1 MNRTIVRGAGSRR
14 WRVALAALLL
24 LVAAAPVAAHEPTF
38 AAWLEKLRGDAAA
51 LGVSEATLDAA
62 LSGIELIPRIIE
74 LDRGQPEV
82 TQTFDEYM
90 ARRVTPAL
98 VEEGRH
104 ALQDHRE
111 LLEAVGAAYGVQ
123 PRFIVAL
130 WGVETR
136 YGKYTGGFPVVAALA
151 TLAYDARRGAFF
163 RRQLLDALRIIDG
176 GHVAAKEMTGSWAG
190 AMGQNQFMPSSF
202 MSFAVDHD
210 GDGRKD
216 IWTTA
221 ADVFAST
228 ANYLARQGWRRDQS
242 WGREVALPEGFDRG
256 LVGLDVAKRAGAWQR
271 LGVRGADGGPLALGD
286 AALRDAKVS
295 IVTPGGPDSAA
306 YMVLDNYRTILK
318 WNRSGYFAVSVGH
331 LADLI
336 GAG

>member
-1 MNRTIVRGAGSRR
+1 MSRTMSHR
-14 WRVALAALLL
+14 WRAAVGVALGL
-24 LVAAAPVAAHEPTF
+24 LVSATPAMAHEPSF
-38 AAWLEKLRGDAAA
+38 AEWLIDLRSEAEA
-51 LGVSEATLDAA
+51 LGIAHATLDAA
-62 LSGIELIPRIIE
+62 LTGIEPIARVIE
-74 LDRGQPEV
+74 LDRRQPEV

-98 VEEGRH
+98 VDEGRH

-151 TLAYDARRGAFF
+151 TLAYDARRGSFF

-202 MSFAVDHD
+202 LDFAVDHD

-216 IWTTA
+216 IWATA

-228 ANYLARQGWRRDQS
+228 ANYLARQGWRGDQG
-242 WGREVALPEGFDRG
+242 WGGEVVLPEGLDPS
-256 LVGLDVAKRAGAWQR
+256 LVGLDVAKRLDAWAS
-271 LGVRGADGGPLALGD
+271 LGVRGADGGVLAPGD
-286 AALRDAKVS
+286 TKAS
-295 IVTPGGPDSAA
+295 IVTPGGLDNAA
-306 YMVLDNYRTILK
+306 YLVFDNYRTILK
-318 WNRSGYFAVSVGH
+318 WNRSNYFAVSVGH

>member
-1 MNRTIVRGAGSRR
+1 MSRTMSHR
-14 WRVALAALLL
+14 WRAAVGVALGL
-24 LVAAAPVAAHEPTF
+24 LVSATPAMAHEPSF
-38 AAWLEKLRGDAAA
+38 AEWLVDLRNEAEA
-51 LGVSEATLDAA
+51 LGIAHATLDAA
-62 LSGIELIPRIIE
+62 LTGIEPIARVIE
-74 LDRGQPEV
+74 LDRRQPEV

-98 VEEGRH
+98 VDEGRH

-136 YGKYTGGFPVVAALA
+136 YGKYTGGFPVIASLA
-151 TLAYDARRGAFF
+151 TLAYDARRGSFF
-163 RRQLLDALRIIDG
+163 RRQLLDALSIIDG
-176 GHVAAKEMTGSWAG
+176 GHIAATQMTGSWAG

-202 MSFAVDHD
+202 LDFAVDHD

-216 IWTTA
+216 IWATA

-228 ANYLARQGWRRDQS
+228 ANYLARQGWRGDQG
-242 WGREVALPEGFDRG
+242 WGGEVVLPEGLDPS
-256 LVGLDVAKRAGAWQR
+256 LVGLDIAKRLGAWAS
-271 LGVRGADGGPLALGD
+271 LGVRGADGGVLAPSD
-286 AALRDAKVS
+286 TKAS
-295 IVTPGGPDSAA
+295 IVTPGGLDNAA
-306 YMVLDNYRTILK
+306 YLVFDNYRTILK
-318 WNRSGYFAVSVGH
+318 WNRSNYFAVSVGH